1 MKDYSF
7 ILSVLGVVLVIEG
20 IPYIAFPGKVK
31 EWALAIQ
38 DVPDGSLRLLGLI
51 ITAAGLIL
59 AYAVSIL
66 GA

>member
-20 IPYIAFPGKVK
+20 VPYLAFPKKVK

-38 DVPDGSLRLLGLI
+38 EVPDTSLRLLGLI
-51 ITAAGLIL
+51 IMAAGLIL

-66 GA
+66 RT

>member
-7 ILSVLGVVLVIEG
+7 ILSVLGAVLVIEG
-20 IPYIAFPGKVK
+20 VPYLAFPGKVK

-38 DVPDGSLRLLGLI
+38 EVPDRNLRLLGLMI
-51 ITAAGLIL
+51 IAAGLLL

-66 GA
+66 RT